1 MPEFVSS
8 FTTIAI
14 ILPKRRNDCFLLF
27 TKGDRDM
34 RVFEQKKECIHE
46 RELLQLLY
54 KQVEQQ
60 RGRPVYSGFHQVV
73 RKLLQD
79 GLYGQWIYDFSASE
93 IKWLGLQIVA
103 ERDRL
108 IPPALLQQYMNEF
121 VTSDY
126 YDKPIGLPQERI
138 MLIAMAA
145 MQHETIQR
153 LQKVQEAYWLLSH
166 GYVTLPAEV
175 MSFFGKTFYR
185 RKTRVEQYTMDIA
198 DSRIAS
204 FLSSKVK
211 EKHIRIPDYFMEQ
224 VKACGSWS
232 LFEAEQTERALSC
245 SHGNSNSEWFPDAA
259 DGSSIAYKKVS
270 AIGLMKQLLGSEG
283 IVVHFHNEKR
293 QEKAALSSYIQLPN
307 VMQET
312 ELARTCTILV
322 RLLNGIES
330 IWGHTLRVEV
340 AGWETAI
347 ADQKIGLHS
356 EKALLFIEEVAE
368 EINRYLEVA
377 SYQSGMQIPLRKA
390 AAVTHQSINQAT
402 SQQQTAMIDR
412 VTAEQRHTDQGGS
425 IMLEKSPTIETAEL
439 LQLLIKA
446 WGGGVPEVRLI

>member
-1 MPEFVSS
+1 
-8 FTTIAI
+8 
-14 ILPKRRNDCFLLF
+14 
-27 TKGDRDM
+27 M
-34 RVFEQKKECIHE
+34 RVFEQKKERIHE

-79 GLYGQWIYDFSASE
+79 GLYGQWIYDYSASE

-108 IPPALLQQYMNEF
+108 IPSALLQQYMNEF

-126 YDKPIGLPQERI
+126 YDKRIGLPQERI

-145 MQHETIQR
+145 MQHETVQR
-153 LQKVQEAYWLLSH
+153 LQKVQEAYWILSQ

-175 MSFFGKTFYR
+175 MSFFGKTFYQ

-232 LFEAEQTERALSC
+232 LFEAEQVERILGCSLSRI
-245 SHGNSNSEWFPDAA
+245 NSERFSHTAE
-259 DGSSIAYKKVS
+259 GSSIAYKKVS
-270 AIGLMKQLLGSEG
+270 AIGLMKQLLKSEG
-283 IVVHFHNEKR
+283 IVVHFHNKER
-293 QEKAALSSYIQLPN
+293 REKALLSSYIQLPH

-312 ELARTCTILV
+312 ELARICTILV

-330 IWGHTLRVEV
+330 IWGHTIRIEV
-340 AGWETAI
+340 SGWEIAI

-356 EKALLFIEEVAE
+356 EKSLQFIEDIAGK
-368 EINRYLEVA
+368 INCYLEAA
-377 SYQSGMQIPLRKA
+377 SCQSGMQIPLRKA
-390 AAVTHQSINQAT
+390 ATVMHRSINQAT
-402 SQQQTAMIDR
+402 KQQQIAMIDR
-412 VTAEQRHTDQGGS
+412 ATAEQRHTDQGGS
-425 IMLEKSPTIETAEL
+425 VTLEKSSTIETAEL

-446 WGGGVPEVRLI
+446 WSSGVPEVRLI